1 MCLQAPR
8 SRVGFFSLTREEI
21 MEKLAGVFEEVF
33 GSPVELREDTTAAD
47 VEDWDSIA
55 HVTLI
60 LASEEE
66 FDIRFDSSEIA
77 NASDVGDFVGLIES
91 KL

>member
-1 MCLQAPR
+1 
-8 SRVGFFSLTREEI
+8 

-33 GSPVELREDTTAAD
+33 GTPVELRDDMTAAD

-60 LASEEE
+60 LATEEQ
-66 FDIRFDSSEIA
+66 FGVRFDSSEIA
-77 NASDVGDFVGLIES
+77 NAGDVGDFVGLIES
-91 KL
+91 KQRR